1 MARSRVDAVKL
12 VGLVER
18 LLTKRAPVNAGL
30 GASGELSWYCE
41 IERKVSPDFLSLFP
55 IGGRETVAAG
65 GYAMFRSI
73 GMHRKLCAP
82 SKAPRS
88 GLSPGAETGQFALLE
103 DKYGGSLWRCREGV

>member
-30 GASGELSWYCE
+30 GTSGELSWYCE

-55 IGGRETVAAG
+55 IWWEGNCCSRRSRKVPFNR
-65 GYAMFRSI
+65 YA
-73 GMHRKLCAP
+73 
-82 SKAPRS
+82 SKALRP
-88 GLSPGAETGQFALLE
+88 
-103 DKYGGSLWRCREGV
+103 